1 MSAEQASSSQNKIGV
16 FPYIIAGMSFI
27 PLIGVLFGVIAIVW
41 GIIALNRGGKRLII
55 IGLLGITLTV
65 TLYSSLYYFGF
76 VKRGGIYD
84 DLRKD
89 LAQNNL
95 NSLVQTVEFYKTQ
108 HGSYPDTLKTL
119 ESAAPQGS
127 FVFITDPTDIENQPP
142 REFYYQPV
150 EGNKYYLRGVGAD
163 GQAFTADDIVPQ
175 IASGANSQVGLL
187 IDKQ

>member
-1 MSAEQASSSQNKIGV
+1 MSDQASSSQNKIGI

-27 PLIGVLFGVIAIVW
+27 PLIGVLFGIIAIIW
-41 GIIALNRGGKRLII
+41 GITTRNRGGKRLIV
-55 IGLLGITLTV
+55 IGLLGIALTV
-65 TLYSSLYYFGF
+65 TLYSALYYFGF
-76 VKRGGIYD
+76 VKRGGLYD
-84 DLRKD
+84 ELRKD

-95 NSLVQTVEFYKTQ
+95 NALVQSVEFYKTQ
-108 HGSYPDTLKTL
+108 HGRYPDSLKTL
-119 ESAAPQGS
+119 ENTAPQGS

-150 EGNKYYLRGVGAD
+150 GDNKYYLRGVGTD